1 MATINATLSVT
12 SDISDYGL
20 SISKE
25 MTMKKADS
33 TVGLELTSG
42 LAKRAFASL
51 NQVDLLTAGA
61 GVAADVTASKAAKV
75 YIKNVGTTSTEFF
88 TIGFGNASDGSTHTA
103 TNGDATAF
111 ELGRLYSGDW
121 MIIPWLAVGTTG
133 DITIAPSVAT
143 AMNVEYM
150 VFFE

>member
-1 MATINATLSVT
+1 MATIQAALNIS
-12 SDISDYGL
+12 SDISAYGMAINN
-20 SISKE
+20 S

-33 TVGLELTSG
+33 TVGLELTTG
-42 LAKRAFASL
+42 LAKRAFSSL

-61 GVAADVTASKAAKV
+61 GVAVDVTATKAAKV
-75 YIKNVGTTSTEFF
+75 YIKNIGTTSTEFF
-88 TIGFGNASDGSTHTA
+88 TLGFGNASDGSTHTA
-103 TNGDATAF
+103 SNGDATAF

>member
-1 MATINATLSVT
+1 MATINATLSIS

-20 SISKE
+20 SIGKTMAMSKAGS
-25 MTMKKADS
+25 KA
-33 TVGLELTSG
+33 GLELTTG

-51 NQVDLLTAGA
+51 NQVDLLTAGT
-61 GVAADVTASKAAKV
+61 GVAADVTASSSAKV
-75 YIKNVGTTSTEFF
+75 YIKNVGTTSTEYF
-88 TIGFGNASDGSTHTA
+88 TIGFGNSSGSSSHTA

-121 MIIPWLAVGTTG
+121 MVIPWLAVGTTG

-143 AMNVEYM
+143 TMNVEYM

>member
-1 MATINATLSVT
+1 MATINAMLSIN

-20 SISKE
+20 SISKN
-25 MTMKKADS
+25 MAMKKADS
-33 TVGLELTSG
+33 TVGLELTTG

-51 NQVDLLTAGA
+51 NQVDLLTAGT
-61 GVAADVTASKAAKV
+61 GAAVDVTSRTAAKV

-88 TIGFGNASDGSTHTA
+88 TIGFGNSSGTSTHTA

-121 MIIPWLAVGTTG
+121 MIIPWLALGTTG
-133 DITIAPSVAT
+133 DITIAPSVST
-143 AMNVEYM
+143 EMDVEYM
-150 VFFE
+150 AFHE

>member
-1 MATINATLSVT
+1 MATINAALSV
-12 SDISDYGL
+12 SSNISDYGL
-20 SISKE
+20 SISKT
-25 MTMKKADS
+25 MVMKKADS
-33 TVGLELTSG
+33 VVGLELTSG

-51 NQVDLLTAGA
+51 NQVDLLTAGS
-61 GVAADVTASKAAKV
+61 GIAADVTASKAAKV
-75 YIKNVGTTSTEFF
+75 YIKNIGTVATEYF
-88 TIGFGNASDGSTHTA
+88 TVGFGNASGGGTHTA

>member
-1 MATINATLSVT
+1 MATINATLSVP

-20 SISKE
+20 SISKD

-61 GVAADVTASKAAKV
+61 GVAADVTATKAAKV
-75 YIKNVGTTSTEFF
+75 YIKNVGTTSTEYF
-88 TIGFGNASDGSTHTA
+88 TIGFGNSSGSGTHTA

-121 MIIPWLAVGTTG
+121 MIIPWLAVSTTG

>member
-20 SISKE
+20 SISKD

-75 YIKNVGTTSTEFF
+75 YIKNVGTTSTEYF
-88 TIGFGNASDGSTHTA
+88 TIGFGNSSGGSTPTA
-103 TNGDATAF
+103 TDGDATAF

-121 MIIPWLAVGTTG
+121 MIIPWLAVSTTG

>member
-20 SISKE
+20 SISKD

-42 LAKRAFASL
+42 LAKRAFASI

-88 TIGFGNASDGSTHTA
+88 TIGFGNAGGSSHTA
-103 TNGDATAF
+103 TDGDATAF

-121 MIIPWLAVGTTG
+121 MIIPWLAVSTTG

>member
-1 MATINATLSVT
+1 MATINATISVG

-20 SISKE
+20 SIRNT
-25 MTMKKADS
+25 MRMKKADS
-33 TVGLELTSG
+33 VVGLELTTG

-61 GVAADVTASKAAKV
+61 GVAVDVTASKAAKV

-88 TIGFGNASDGSTHTA
+88 TLGFGNSSGSGTHTA

-111 ELGRLYSGDW
+111 ELGRLYSGEW
-121 MIIPWLAVGTTG
+121 MIIPWLAVGTTR
-133 DITIAPSVAT
+133 
-143 AMNVEYM
+143 
-150 VFFE
+150 

>member
-1 MATINATLSVT
+1 MATINAALSVT

-20 SISKE
+20 SISKD
-25 MTMKKADS
+25 MIMKKADS
-33 TVGLELTSG
+33 TDGLELTSG
-42 LAKRAFASL
+42 LAKRAFASK

-75 YIKNVGTTSTEFF
+75 YIKNVGTTSTEYF
-88 TIGFGNASDGSTHTA
+88 TIGFGNASGSTTHTA

-121 MIIPWLAVGTTG
+121 MIIPWRAVGTTG

>member
-20 SISKE
+20 SISKD

-61 GVAADVTASKAAKV
+61 GVGAGVV
-75 YIKNVGTTSTEFF
+75 
-88 TIGFGNASDGSTHTA
+88 
-103 TNGDATAF
+103 
-111 ELGRLYSGDW
+111 
-121 MIIPWLAVGTTG
+121 
-133 DITIAPSVAT
+133 
-143 AMNVEYM
+143 
-150 VFFE
+150 